1 MPNSC
6 TSLFW
11 KLWMGCQPLHS
22 GPCKA
27 WHSTCCHVAPLVRKD
42 LLAQFYD
49 RFLTGVPGQEVSSIE
64 LRDLGW
70 KEGLKR
76 LIPYCLADHTLRRK
90 DASKHWNPLLPYIG
104 GKHKFTSSRSRA
116 VARSLLLQPDDHRL
130 PQQPVSLCT
139 SPHLSHTGGKIRRWT
154 EVKSRADWTVLL
166 FQRMS
171 HS

>member
-1 MPNSC
+1 
-6 TSLFW
+6 
-11 KLWMGCQPLHS
+11 MGCQPLHS

-76 LIPYCLADHTLRRK
+76 LIPYC
-90 DASKHWNPLLPYIG
+90 
-104 GKHKFTSSRSRA
+104 
-116 VARSLLLQPDDHRL
+116 
-130 PQQPVSLCT
+130 
-139 SPHLSHTGGKIRRWT
+139 PHLGGRMQANTGILYCLILVESTNLQVQGHGQWRGVYSYNQMIT
-154 EVKSRADWTVLL
+154 GYHNSQCHYAQVPI
-166 FQRMS
+166 
-171 HS
+171 